1 MIDLSDAT
9 KLYINAVGD
18 FKKGKIGFDT
28 PLEEIALKEC
38 DQNFAYIDD
47 RRRAK
52 IYGCDLWKN
61 VNLDMLKKQGL
72 SESILYSQSQRFPD
86 FLFKTKKNE
95 GVYSHGSL
103 LELKDSKGANIAS
116 FNSTIPTKTKTLE
129 EIDIINGKSLV
140 SKIASVV
147 DREFPPNEEYMKFE
161 RRCFYLVRTN
171 KGNKR
176 VKISIID
183 GAFFET
189 IPKERL
195 FHEMLLYVY
204 HRHLEK
210 KGIDTSKETMEAV
223 EEALRCIDDQ
233 TIIACSQV
241 IDKASVRP
249 RLRIMAEVHPEGN
262 PHSSFYPQIKEGS
275 FNLILQS
282 KKETLP
288 LKEELVSRIPEL
300 EVFTIKHKRNGE
312 HLVFQYN
319 GDKSQKQIS

>member
-1 MIDLSDAT
+1 
-9 KLYINAVGD
+9 
-18 FKKGKIGFDT
+18 
-28 PLEEIALKEC
+28 
-38 DQNFAYIDD
+38 
-47 RRRAK
+47 
-52 IYGCDLWKN
+52 
-61 VNLDMLKKQGL
+61 MLKKQGL

-140 SKIASVV
+140 SKIASIV

-204 HRHLEK
+204 HRHLRK
-210 KGIDTSKETMEAV
+210 RKASTHQKETMEAV
-223 EEALRCIDDQ
+223 EKALRCIDDQ

-249 RLRIMAEVHPEGN
+249 RADYGRG
-262 PHSSFYPQIKEGS
+262 SSRRKP
-275 FNLILQS
+275 
-282 KKETLP
+282 P
-288 LKEELVSRIPEL
+288 
-300 EVFTIKHKRNGE
+300 
-312 HLVFQYN
+312 
-319 GDKSQKQIS
+319 